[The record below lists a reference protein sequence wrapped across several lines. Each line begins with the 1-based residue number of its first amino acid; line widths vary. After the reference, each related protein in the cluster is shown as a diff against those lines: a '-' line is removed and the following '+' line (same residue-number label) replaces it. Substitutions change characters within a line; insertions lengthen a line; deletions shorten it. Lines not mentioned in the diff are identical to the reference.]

1 MDTNHVKLR
10 EDFDRD
16 YKVLDKYLTELN
28 RFRELFQN
36 SVVDRESQ
44 HYYDSFFKQSDVFKN
59 NFRNLF
65 KLYVFNIINKPHNT
79 QNSDIELIKNCVMYF
94 KDKLTKK
101 YDDYNDCMSKF
112 KTYTNDMKKR
122 HLKIIF
128 RDQITDEQ
136 ADKIDYSQIQNIYM
150 SHGNKQVLIELLQ
163 SIENR
168 HTEIM
173 KLEESLN
180 ELAQLFQDFAILVQ
194 SQQKSLDLIEHHV
207 DNAVMDV
214 ENGVK
219 NLDKALDHQK
229 SSRKKMCCILGLV
242 FVLLGILLVV
252 ILVPLSKFIKFD

>member
-1 MDTNHVKLR
+1 MN
-10 EDFDRD
+10 
-16 YKVLDKYLTELN
+16 
-28 RFRELFQN
+28 
-36 SVVDRESQ
+36 
-44 HYYDSFFKQSDVFKN
+44 
-59 NFRNLF
+59 
-65 KLYVFNIINKPHNT
+65 
-79 QNSDIELIKNCVMYF
+79 
-94 KDKLTKK
+94 
-101 YDDYNDCMSKF
+101 KF

-136 ADKIDYSQIQNIYM
+136 AEKIDYSQIQNIYM
-150 SHGNKQVLIELLQ
+150 SNGNKQVLIELLQ

-194 SQQKSLDLIEHHV
+194 SQQKSLDLIEYHV

-252 ILVPLSKFIKFD
+252 ILVPLSKFIKF